1 MVVDSMVGQLV
12 RPDWP
17 VGGSALIGQLAG
29 IVHSVIP
36 GGTPGHDLGIA
47 GDTTWA

>member
-17 VGGSALIGQLAG
+17 VGGLVLIGQFSPQRKPRG
-29 IVHSVIP
+29 YP
-36 GGTPGHDLGIA
+36 GT
-47 GDTTWA
+47 

>member
-29 IVHSVIP
+29 IVHSVSP
-36 GGTPGHDLGIA
+36 GVTPGHDLGMA
-47 GDTTWA
+47 RDTTWA